1 MLLLSFFG
9 PSRRPALFFL
19 LFRPSAST
27 FNGTAPGA
35 CWEVYGM
42 ENATDYPRSMIFDIN
57 TRASEKQA
65 FQDWRL
71 TETPTCDYS
80 PSQHAVAT
88 ETAKHSTTQ
97 RAEFVV
103 HQ

>member
-1 MLLLSFFG
+1 MSAVRVPYPFLNHSLSWRDA
-9 PSRRPALFFL
+9 P
-19 LFRPSAST
+19 

-57 TRASEKQA
+57 THASEKQT

-88 ETAKHSTTQ
+88 ETAKHSTFQ